1 MEILEKLFGSSARIK
16 IMRLFIFN
24 PEDTYDFKTM
34 AKKTR
39 VGRSIVRRETGAL
52 IRAGL
57 IRKKNNGYSLNSN
70 FSLLA
75 PLQSLLTF
83 NGPIS
88 HEELIK
94 RVGKAGQLKLVVISG
109 IFTEQWDGRVDLLII
124 GNKIRKA
131 VLEATLRNI
140 EAEVGKDLRYAC
152 LETPDFIYRLG
163 IGDKLIR
170 DVFDYPH
177 KVILDKIGL
186 SH

>member
-1 MEILEKLFGSSARIK
+1 
-16 IMRLFIFN
+16 
-24 PEDTYDFKTM
+24 
-34 AKKTR
+34 
-39 VGRSIVRRETGAL
+39 
-52 IRAGL
+52 
-57 IRKKNNGYSLNSN
+57 
-70 FSLLA
+70 
-75 PLQSLLTF
+75 
-83 NGPIS
+83 
-88 HEELIK
+88 
-94 RVGKAGQLKLVVISG
+94 VVISG